1 LLWKRYLTDLS
12 RKGIKVTEDEAFNP
26 IHIGLLG
33 ADGVMFE
40 ADGLTNPVE
49 ELLWSS
55 LHPYTSSLFPPEV
68 AKMGLLCYN
77 ETTNSA

>member
-40 ADGLTNPVE
+40 VDGLTHLVE
-49 ELLWSS
+49 E
-55 LHPYTSSLFPPEV
+55 FFR
-68 AKMGLLCYN
+68 A
-77 ETTNSA
+77 